1 MPFFS
6 ENSNFLFS
14 MILNQNI
21 KYPKNK
27 TNVSNDAKS
36 LILALLQ
43 KNPKDR
49 IGNYFKDPK
58 NERKPLGAD

>member
-1 MPFFS
+1 
-6 ENSNFLFS
+6 

-21 KYPKNK
+21 KFPKNK